1 MYETYHS
8 GWIETITGSMF
19 SGKSEEL
26 IRRLRRGIY
35 AKQKVVVF
43 KPAIDD
49 RYHKEKVVSH
59 NGNEIEA
66 INISTAQEI
75 LNHKL
80 EEVNVIGIDEVQF
93 FEDDIVN
100 IVEKLAENGHRV
112 IVAGLDMDFRGEPFK
127 PMPKLLAVSEHITK
141 LQAVCSVCG
150 SPSSRTQRLINGEP
164 AKVDDPIILVGANE
178 SYEPRCRAHHIVAP
192 SENEKEE
199 IVFDQL
205 DIVEERYEQLNELL
219 SDPDVVNDADKLRK
233 YSKEQADLQK
243 TVDVYRS
250 YKTKKEELQDIEDM
264 LNETSDK
271 EEVEML
277 KEESSALKTE
287 LPDMEEELKILLIP
301 KDPNDD
307 KDVIVEIRAA
317 AGGDE
322 AAIFAGD
329 LMRMYSKYAEAN
341 GFKTEIV
348 EASESDHGGYKEVS
362 FSVSGTGAY
371 SKLKFENGAH
381 RVQRVPET
389 ESGGRIHTSTATVAV
404 LPEAEDVEIE
414 IRNEDLKIDTY
425 RSSGA
430 GGQHVNTTDSA
441 VRITHLPTGVIATS
455 SEKSQ
460 IQNRE
465 KAMKVLKAR
474 LYDMKLQEEQQKYAS
489 QRKSAVGT
497 GDRSERIR
505 TYNYPQSRVTDH
517 RIGLTLQK
525 LNQIMEGNLDEIVEA
540 LTLSEQTEKLK
551 ELNNGEL

>member
-1 MYETYHS
+1 MYETYNS

-199 IVFDQL
+199 
-205 DIVEERYEQLNELL
+205 
-219 SDPDVVNDADKLRK
+219 
-233 YSKEQADLQK
+233 
-243 TVDVYRS
+243 
-250 YKTKKEELQDIEDM
+250 M
-264 LNETSDK
+264 
-271 EEVEML
+271 
-277 KEESSALKTE
+277 
-287 LPDMEEELKILLIP
+287 
-301 KDPNDD
+301 
-307 KDVIVEIRAA
+307 
-317 AGGDE
+317 
-322 AAIFAGD
+322 
-329 LMRMYSKYAEAN
+329 
-341 GFKTEIV
+341 
-348 EASESDHGGYKEVS
+348 
-362 FSVSGTGAY
+362 
-371 SKLKFENGAH
+371 
-381 RVQRVPET
+381 
-389 ESGGRIHTSTATVAV
+389 
-404 LPEAEDVEIE
+404 
-414 IRNEDLKIDTY
+414 
-425 RSSGA
+425 
-430 GGQHVNTTDSA
+430 
-441 VRITHLPTGVIATS
+441 
-455 SEKSQ
+455 
-460 IQNRE
+460 
-465 KAMKVLKAR
+465 
-474 LYDMKLQEEQQKYAS
+474 
-489 QRKSAVGT
+489 
-497 GDRSERIR
+497 
-505 TYNYPQSRVTDH
+505 
-517 RIGLTLQK
+517 
-525 LNQIMEGNLDEIVEA
+525 
-540 LTLSEQTEKLK
+540 
-551 ELNNGEL
+551 